1 MENTN
6 RTEPKHWEKHL
17 SQCHY
22 LHHKFH
28 MDWAGSE
35 TGTQQW
41 QAGDQPHEPWYSP
54 SVTLKLH
61 PQNWC
66 IWKMHKYVHKVQG
79 VQYASTLSLWLDYW
93 ANTHTRVHLP
103 NNSRTWPFDLPN
115 DTDCPHV
122 TCMFVKHKHIMGMHQ
137 QVSTS
142 HGNKQWWFP
151 RHVSPSMT
159 ISGKQT
165 SAPMPQRGQQPQ
177 VANVCQ
183 IPQSWEHSFTVEKT
197 RFWNVNWDS
206 LTATCLIKA
215 RNFIILLG
223 L

>member
-6 RTEPKHWEKHL
+6 KREPKYWDKHL

-35 TGTQQW
+35 LGTRLW
-41 QAGDQPHEPWYSP
+41 RAGDQPHEPWYSP

-61 PQNWC
+61 PQDWY
-66 IWKMHKYVHKVQG
+66 IWKMHKHLHKVQG
-79 VQYASTLSLWLDYW
+79 VQYASTLFPWLVYW
-93 ANTHTRVHLP
+93 ANIHIQVHLP
-103 NNSRTWPFDLPN
+103 KNSHLATWPTEWYWLSARHL
-115 DTDCPHV
+115 HV
-122 TCMFVKHKHIMGMHQ
+122 CQAQTHHGNEQ

-142 HGNKQWWFP
+142 HGNKHWWFL
-151 RHVSPSMT
+151 RHVSHSMT

-165 SAPMPQRGQQPQ
+165 SVPLPQHGRQPQ
-177 VANVCQ
+177 VTNVCQ
-183 IPQSWEHSFTVEKT
+183 IPQSWEHSFTVHKT
-197 RFWNVNWDS
+197 RFRNANWDS
-206 LTATCLIKA
+206 LIATRLIKET
-215 RNFIILLG
+215 NFIILSG